1 MLNKSYRSTW
11 EIIQFAKRIC
21 PNDLIEPVER
31 HGEEP
36 DCDLLCGQEG
46 GDKAD

>member
-11 EIIQFAKRIC
+11 EIIRFAKRIC

-36 DCDLLCGQEG
+36 DVICCADRKR